1 MRATAR
7 RWLNSGAADALL
19 AEHRIARVAAD
30 PAVVPRAAEPG
41 GWNGLVYYRLHGS
54 PRLYY
59 SSYDDAALDALA
71 AKLKAAAQRG
81 PAWCIFDNTAAGA
94 AMDNA
99 LHLQECLVSV

>member
-1 MRATAR
+1 MPPIRPWYREQQSQGAGTGWYTTGCMAR
-7 RWLNSGAADALL
+7 RA
-19 AEHRIARVAAD
+19 
-30 PAVVPRAAEPG
+30 
-41 GWNGLVYYRLHGS
+41 
-54 PRLYY
+54 LYY